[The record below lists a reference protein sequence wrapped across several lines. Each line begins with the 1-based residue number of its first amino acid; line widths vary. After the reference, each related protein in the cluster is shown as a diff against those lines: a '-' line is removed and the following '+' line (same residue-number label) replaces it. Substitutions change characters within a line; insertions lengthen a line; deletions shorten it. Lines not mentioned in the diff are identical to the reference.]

1 MDISPSRVVEIFVEN
16 TEEDQWNYDVADSES
31 NPLQGGEDLIDVNVT
46 EKSDESDATCE
57 ECESFNDYDYSLEED
72 DMIFDKI
79 IDSTVEWV
87 GLNGRNKENQV
98 KETNMEVGVASNMLA
113 MFPNDTQENDCATSY
128 EKLMSLHVD
137 SDDENLKRFIV
148 FNPTRDLEDPKF
160 KFTLNMIF
168 SNSKE
173 FKWAVESNQDEPFKI
188 KTIGPDHSCG
198 KQRDNKTIDSGF
210 LAKKYVEE
218 FRINPSWG
226 VKEFQTHVMRTHNCT
241 ITRTQ
246 AYMAKRKALDLIT
259 GTKEEQFDMLWD
271 FCAELRRSNPG
282 TTCIL
287 KLDKNPKTM
296 VNACKQGFLARCQL
310 VTGVDGCHLKGHQK
324 GSQLLTTIGIDGNDN
339 IYHIAF
345 AIVEAFDKMMTN
357 VAHRFCVRHLHN
369 NFKTEGFGGQAL
381 NDILWKAARTT
392 TEPEFSKRW
401 DLTGIPCNYAIAAI
415 WVKKDEPEIYVHECY
430 TVDHEE
436 LQSIHP
442 ANFQH

>member
-46 EKSDESDATCE
+46 KKSDESDATCE
-57 ECESFNDYDYSLEED
+57 ECESFNDYDYFLEED

-113 MFPNDTQENDCATSY
+113 MFPNDTQENDCATSE

-148 FNPTRDLEDPKF
+148 FNPTKDLEDPKF

-226 VKEFQTHVMRTHNCT
+226 VKEFQTHVMRTYNCT

-271 FCAELRRSNPG
+271 YCAELRRSNPG
-282 TTCIL
+282 TTC
-287 KLDKNPKTM
+287 
-296 VNACKQGFLARCQL
+296 CKQGFLARCRL

-345 AIVEAFDKMMTN
+345 AIVE
-357 VAHRFCVRHLHN
+357 
-369 NFKTEGFGGQAL
+369 GFGGQAL
-381 NDILWKAARTT
+381 KDILWKAARTT
-392 TEPEFSKRW
+392 TEPEFSK
-401 DLTGIPCNYAIAAI
+401 Y
-415 WVKKDEPEIYVHECY
+415 VKEMEKIDSKAP
-430 TVDHEE
+430 
-436 LQSIHP
+436 
-442 ANFQH
+442 

>member
-1 MDISPSRVVEIFVEN
+1 MNYVNGHIAYYDYCNGNENSIIQMRQCMKKFKVNDKKVKFWFKFGPYFETSIRLLTTDLDIYNLVYEIPDSRVVEIFVEH
-16 TEEDQWNYDVADSES
+16 TEEDQWNYDVADSEG

-57 ECESFNDYDYSLEED
+57 ECESFNDSDYSLEED

-79 IDSTVEWV
+79 VDSTVEWV

-98 KETNMEVGVASNMLA
+98 KEKTMEVGVASNMLA
-113 MFPNDTQENDCATSY
+113 MFPNDTQENDCATSD
-128 EKLMSLHVD
+128 EELMSLHGD
-137 SDDENLKRFIV
+137 SDDENLKRSTV

-173 FKWAVESNQDEPFKI
+173 FKWAVEVHAVFQKKDIKFKKNESTRSRAICKVSSCKWFIFASKSNQDEPFKI

-271 FCAELRRSNPG
+271 YCAELRRS
-282 TTCIL
+282 I
-287 KLDKNPKTM
+287 
-296 VNACKQGFLARCQL
+296 QG
-310 VTGVDGCHLKGHQK
+310 
-324 GSQLLTTIGIDGNDN
+324 
-339 IYHIAF
+339 
-345 AIVEAFDKMMTN
+345 
-357 VAHRFCVRHLHN
+357 LHV
-369 NFKTEGFGGQAL
+369 F
-381 NDILWKAARTT
+381 
-392 TEPEFSKRW
+392 
-401 DLTGIPCNYAIAAI
+401 
-415 WVKKDEPEIYVHECY
+415 
-430 TVDHEE
+430 
-436 LQSIHP
+436 
-442 ANFQH
+442 